1 MSVTIEHEKTLTTR
15 QAAEFLHIKENTLRK
30 WVMKGTGPAYSR
42 IGSGRGRILYRLPV
56 LLRYLETTERGGTND
71 VQTA

>member
-1 MSVTIEHEKTLTTR
+1 MSVGIEQELTLTTK
-15 QAAEFLHIKENTLRK
+15 QAAEFLHVKENTLRK

-56 LLRYLETTERGGTND
+56 LVKYLEHNERGGCH
-71 VQTA
+71 VKAAQ